1 MITKKLKDSQ
11 EEHMNKM
18 AKQSSNE
25 METIKKDIL
34 KFLEENFGKQEAQQ
48 QVIQSGQSDLK
59 RDLIRAQKEQDKAQ
73 KEKDEAVKV
82 QYQQHTQAPCAVS

>member
-1 MITKKLKDSQ
+1 MITKMLKDSQ

-25 METIKKDIL
+25 METMKKDIL

-48 QVIQSGQSDLK
+48 QVIQSGQSLSK
-59 RDLIRAQKEQDKAQ
+59 QPI
-73 KEKDEAVKV
+73 AVERL
-82 QYQQHTQAPCAVS
+82 